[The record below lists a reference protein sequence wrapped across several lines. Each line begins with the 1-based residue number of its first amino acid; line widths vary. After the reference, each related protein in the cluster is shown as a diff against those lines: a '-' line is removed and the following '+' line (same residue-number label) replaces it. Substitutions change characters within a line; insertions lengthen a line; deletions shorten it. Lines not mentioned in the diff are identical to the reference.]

1 MGCLGNSKTEDQ
13 RNEEKAQREAN
24 KKIEKQLQK
33 DKQVYRATHR
43 LLLLG
48 KGGAGG
54 AGPARL
60 GSPSG
65 RPAGR
70 ARRARPPPGARA
82 PARGLCLWGRG
93 RKGDPGA
100 QNRRAGLK
108 MGSETWRGGRGSP
121 FPAGSRSFLLSAL
134 PPRSL
139 LFPRGLHDAGDLGAC
154 WEGGGGA
161 PPGSGDCDK
170 TRVSG
175 TGNGVAGRRRGT
187 RLRGVWDLFGEGR
200 GEGKRG
206 QKGRGRGGGAAVA

>member
-82 PARGLCLWGRG
+82 PEPVARPRALSLGTRPEGGPRG
-93 RKGDPGA
+93 AESAGGA
-100 QNRRAGLK
+100 QNGVGGLGEAGAGPPPL
-108 MGSETWRGGRGSP
+108 
-121 FPAGSRSFLLSAL
+121 AGSRSFLLSAL
-134 PPRSL
+134 PPRSF
-139 LFPRGLHDAGDLGAC
+139 LFPRGLHDAGDLGAG

-170 TRVSG
+170 KG
-175 TGNGVAGRRRGT
+175 
-187 RLRGVWDLFGEGR
+187 FGDRKWG
-200 GEGKRG
+200 GG
-206 QKGRGRGGGAAVA
+206 QKEGDPPPWGV

>member
-65 RPAGR
+65 RPQAAR
-70 ARRARPPPGARA
+70 AEPVPRPGARSR
-82 PARGLCLWGRG
+82 ARGPPEGSVSGDEAGRGTPGRRFGGRGSKWGRG
-93 RKGDPGA
+93 A
-100 QNRRAGLK
+100 
-108 MGSETWRGGRGSP
+108 WRGGRGSP
-121 FPAGSRSFLLSAL
+121 SPGRLSRSWLLFCP
-134 PPRSL
+134 PPRSFF
-139 LFPRGLHDAGDLGAC
+139 FPRGLHDAGDLGAC

-161 PPGSGDCDK
+161 PLGSGDCDK
-170 TRVSG
+170 KRVSG
-175 TGNGVAGRRRGT
+175 TGNGAAG
-187 RLRGVWDLFGEGR
+187 
-200 GEGKRG
+200 
-206 QKGRGRGGGAAVA
+206 

>member
-65 RPAGR
+65 RPQAAR
-70 ARRARPPPGARA
+70 AEPVPRPGARSR
-82 PARGLCLWGRG
+82 ARGPPEGSVSGDEAGRGTPGRRFGGRGSKWGRG
-93 RKGDPGA
+93 A
-100 QNRRAGLK
+100 
-108 MGSETWRGGRGSP
+108 WRGGRGSP
-121 FPAGSRSFLLSAL
+121 SPGRLSRSWLLFRPPPSLFFLSAR
-134 PPRSL
+134 P
-139 LFPRGLHDAGDLGAC
+139 
-154 WEGGGGA
+154 
-161 PPGSGDCDK
+161 
-170 TRVSG
+170 T
-175 TGNGVAGRRRGT
+175 RRRG
-187 RLRGVWDLFGEGR
+187 LGCLL
-200 GEGKRG
+200 
-206 QKGRGRGGGAAVA
+206 GRGRGSPTGLRRLRQKEGFGDRKWGGGLKEGDPPPWGV